1 MEVSSR
7 HCEPGPVII
16 EEVLSSGR
24 GSFRTSGGDMLKA
37 KDIMTTDV
45 ITVKEDT
52 TVGEI
57 GRIFIEKEI
66 SGAPVVDDDG
76 RLLGIVTEHDLIS
89 QNSRLHIPTILRLFD
104 AYIPIGASGRLEE
117 EIKRMAA
124 STVGAIS
131 TRNVVAVDEET
142 PLEDVATIMTDR
154 KIHLVPVVK
163 GGLITGV
170 IGQRDLI
177 RGMTRD
183 VSE

>member
-1 MEVSSR
+1 V
-7 HCEPGPVII
+7 
-16 EEVLSSGR
+16 
-24 GSFRTSGGDMLKA
+24 LKA
-37 KDIMTTDV
+37 KDIMTADV

-57 GRIFIEKEI
+57 GRIFIEKGI
-66 SGAPVVDDDG
+66 SGAPVVDDEG

-124 STVGAIS
+124 STVGEIS
-131 TRNVVAVDEET
+131 TRKVVTVEEET
-142 PLEDVATIMTDR
+142 LLEDVATLMTDR
-154 KIHLVPVVK
+154 KIHLIPVMK
-163 GGLITGV
+163 GETITGV

-177 RGMTRD
+177 QGIARD
-183 VSE
+183 ASE

>member
-1 MEVSSR
+1 V
-7 HCEPGPVII
+7 
-16 EEVLSSGR
+16 
-24 GSFRTSGGDMLKA
+24 LKA
-37 KDIMTTDV
+37 KDIMTADV

-57 GRIFIEKEI
+57 GRIFIEKGI
-66 SGAPVVDDDG
+66 SGAPVVDDEG

-124 STVGAIS
+124 STVGEIS
-131 TRNVVAVDEET
+131 TRKVVTVEEET
-142 PLEDVATIMTDR
+142 LLEDVATLMTDR
-154 KIHLVPVVK
+154 KIHLIPVMK
-163 GGLITGV
+163 GETITGV

-177 RGMTRD
+177 RGIARD
-183 VSE
+183 ASE

>member
-1 MEVSSR
+1 V
-7 HCEPGPVII
+7 
-16 EEVLSSGR
+16 
-24 GSFRTSGGDMLKA
+24 LKA

-57 GRIFIEKEI
+57 GRIFIEKGI
-66 SGAPVVDDDG
+66 SGAPVVDDEE

-124 STVGAIS
+124 STVGEIS
-131 TRNVVAVDEET
+131 TRKVVTVDEET
-142 PLEDVATIMTDR
+142 LLEDVATLMTDR
-154 KIHLVPVVK
+154 KIHLIPVMK
-163 GGLITGV
+163 GETITGV

-177 RGMTRD
+177 RGIARD
-183 VSE
+183 ASE